1 MGQEINGE
9 HLGDDYK
16 GYIFRITGGNDK
28 QGFTMKQGILVQGRS
43 RILFRKRK
51 WPAKISQFTCLFFAI
66 YLIIILTRRFLSLE
80 GTTYRPRRT
89 GERKRKSVRGCITG
103 PDLSVIALRV
113 VKKGDK
119 DIAGCNDAE
128 RPNRLGRKRRMRI
141 VSAFALD
148 KKLDN
153 VCKYVVHRKIEKGD
167 KTYYKAPHIQRMVS
181 EKRIRRK
188 MALKRSKINAV
199 KASCDAAKTYEKLL
213 KEYGAEKRAAR
224 EKEHAEKAAWDPSDL
239 AAGLL
244 HYSEVTVNRTTS
256 VHVSTIF

>member
-1 MGQEINGE
+1 
-9 HLGDDYK
+9 L
-16 GYIFRITGGNDK
+16 
-28 QGFTMKQGILVQGRS
+28 L
-43 RILFRKRK
+43 
-51 WPAKISQFTCLFFAI
+51 
-66 YLIIILTRRFLSLE
+66 LE

-119 DIAGCNDAE
+119 DIVGCNDTE

-213 KEYGAEKRAAR
+213 KEYGAEKRAKR
-224 EKEHAEKAAWDPSDL
+224 EKEHAEKAA
-239 AAGLL
+239 
-244 HYSEVTVNRTTS
+244 
-256 VHVSTIF
+256 

>member
-1 MGQEINGE
+1 MKFNISDPVTGGNKKIEVDDEKYIRPFFDKRMGQEINGE
-9 HLGDDYK
+9 NLGDDYK

-28 QGFTMKQGILVQGRS
+28 QGFTMKQGILVNGRS
-43 RILFRKRK
+43 RILFRR
-51 WPAKISQFTCLFFAI
+51 Q
-66 YLIIILTRRFLSLE
+66 
-80 GTTYRPRRT
+80 GTTYRPRRA

-103 PDLSVIALRV
+103 PDLSVIALRI

-119 DIAGCNDAE
+119 DIAGCNDVD

-141 VSAFALD
+141 VNAFALD
-148 KKLDN
+148 RKLDN

-167 KTYYKAPHIQRMVS
+167 KTYYKAPHVQRMVS

-224 EKEHAEKAAWDPSDL
+224 EKEHAEKAA
-239 AAGLL
+239 
-244 HYSEVTVNRTTS
+244 
-256 VHVSTIF
+256 